1 MSEEK
6 HDDQPHFAM
15 MCCAHGAEKAV
26 KSEMADLGWRLAF
39 SRPGFVTAKHDSTDE
54 LPEGIFVR
62 TAAHSIGHLK
72 NDLGNQQIES
82 LLGLLSNCPDAKRP
96 FDQLHVWP
104 RDRVAIGKFG
114 FEPGVDEVASAVAA
128 EIIPSLQG
136 KFVTCSAPNL
146 VAQPDQ
152 RVLDIVMVD
161 PSDWFIGWHVSRDWP
176 TRWPG
181 GVQPINP
188 KYEPVSRAYFKAAEA
203 IEWSGFD
210 IKPGDRA
217 VEVGSAPGG
226 ACGRLLELG
235 CKVTGIDP
243 AEMDPRI
250 EGHKNFNHIRA
261 RAGDLPRKVYSGAK
275 WLLVDS
281 NVKPLKTLTAVENI
295 VTHQYCTLT
304 GLLITLKIGDYDQLD
319 PIDTWIEIAEG
330 WRAKKIEVRQLA
342 RNRKEIC
349 MAVTL

>member
-1 MSEEK
+1 
-6 HDDQPHFAM
+6 M

-26 KSEMADLGWRLAF
+26 KSEMSNLGWRLAF
-39 SRPGFVTAKHDSTDE
+39 SRPGFVTAKHDATDE
-54 LPEGIFVR
+54 LPRGIFIR

-72 NDLGNQQIES
+72 NVDGNQQFDS
-82 LLGLLSNCPDAKRP
+82 LLKLLEEFPEAARL
-96 FDQLHVWP
+96 FDHLHVWP

-114 FEPGVDEVASAVAA
+114 FEPGVDEVSRALAD
-128 EIIPSLQG
+128 EIQSVLRPI
-136 KFVTCSAPNL
+136 FVSCSAPNQI
-146 VAQPDQ
+146 AQPDQ
-152 RVLDIVMVD
+152 RVLDIVMVA
-161 PSDWFIGWHVSRDWP
+161 PSDWFIGWHVARDWP
-176 TRWPG
+176 SRWPG
-181 GVQPINP
+181 GVQPVEP

-243 AEMDPRI
+243 ADMDPRI
-250 EGHKNFNHIRA
+250 ESHKNFNHVRA
-261 RAGDLPRKVYSGAK
+261 RAGDLPRKVFSGAK

-281 NVKPLKTLTAVENI
+281 NVKPLKTLTTVENI

-304 GLLITLKIGDYDQLD
+304 GLLITLKIGDYDQLE
-319 PIDTWIEIAEG
+319 PIETWTEIVKA

-342 RNRKEIC
+342 RNRKEVC